1 MKLQALISSF
11 TRCRLVATGVL
22 LASCSLFSAVP
33 GDEHWD
39 NQFGPPGV
47 NSLAE
52 GIAAISNKVYV
63 TGLFTTAGNNKANYV
78 AGFDGT
84 NWFQLNSGLMGS
96 PPEGVC
102 AMADG
107 NYLYVGGIFTNAD
120 DPAAIDTA
128 RWDSTNWAGIGIL
141 GALETVK
148 RHGNNLYFGGV
159 FSGTAGVISTNII
172 GWNGT
177 NYFAL
182 GQGLGG
188 TVFY

>member
-1 MKLQALISSF
+1 MKRNALLG
-11 TRCRLVATGVL
+11 LVGFVAIN
-22 LASCSLFSAVP
+22 LFSPFFLRASVS

-63 TGLFTTAGNNKANYV
+63 TGLFTTAGNTKANYV

-96 PPEGVC
+96 GPAGVC
-102 AMADG
+102 AVGDG

-120 DPAAIDTA
+120 DPTA
-128 RWDSTNWAGIGIL
+128 SR
-141 GALETVK
+141 K
-148 RHGNNLYFGGV
+148 
-159 FSGTAGVISTNII
+159 
-172 GWNGT
+172 
-177 NYFAL
+177 
-182 GQGLGG
+182 
-188 TVFY
+188 